1 MVLPQATALKLL
13 TYLEELGFLTTH
25 SEAELGRGRS
35 SDLRA
40 RSVLLA
46 ASASPIRTLKNRWS
60 YERRRTGDVELSHF
74 QLPVRHDTHE
84 SGP

>member
-25 SEAELGRGRS
+25 SEAEFGWGRS

-40 RSVLLA
+40 QCA
-46 ASASPIRTLKNRWS
+46 
-60 YERRRTGDVELSHF
+60 LSCKR
-74 QLPVRHDTHE
+74 LTYLDTQE
-84 SGP
+84 PTVV